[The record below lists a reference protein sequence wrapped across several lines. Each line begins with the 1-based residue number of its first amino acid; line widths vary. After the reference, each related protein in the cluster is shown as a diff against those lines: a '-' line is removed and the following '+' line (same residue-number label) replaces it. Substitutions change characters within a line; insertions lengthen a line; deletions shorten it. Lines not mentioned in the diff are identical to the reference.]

1 MKNISYINIISKM
14 VKNAHG
20 GNKSKGMARKN
31 FTKRDNGLRVAE
43 EEGEIYAQAVKVMG
57 GSIASAIDIEGNPLR
72 AHIRGKFRGRGKRD
86 NFIGPGT
93 WLLVGLH
100 TWETDKADS
109 KEIKN
114 CDILEV
120 YNDADKIRLRNSVT
134 SINWNKF
141 IANDTKTIG
150 AEEDEANEGEIT
162 FADEAAQ
169 EYEELISAQA
179 SLSTKSNIIVD
190 DEQIDINDI

>member
-1 MKNISYINIISKM
+1 M
-14 VKNAHG
+14 VKNTHG

-31 FTKRDNGLRVAE
+31 FGKRDSGLRVAQ

-57 GSIASAIDIEGNPLR
+57 GSIASAIDIEGKPLR

-100 TWETDKADS
+100 TWESEKTSAD
-109 KEIKN
+109 EVRN

-120 YNDADKIRLRNSVT
+120 YNDSDKIRLKNTIT

-150 AEEDEANEGEIT
+150 NDNNDMEDGCDDGGFV
-162 FADEAAQ
+162 FADQDAEDYEKIIAEQAYAAGKNTLIVN
-169 EYEELISAQA
+169 EE
-179 SLSTKSNIIVD
+179 
-190 DEQIDINDI
+190 EIDVNDI

>member
-1 MKNISYINIISKM
+1 M
-14 VKNAHG
+14 VRNTHG

-31 FTKRDNGLRVAE
+31 FGKRDSGLRVAQ

-57 GSIASAIDIEGNPLR
+57 GSIASAIDIEGKPLR

-100 TWETDKADS
+100 TWESEKTSAD
-109 KEIKN
+109 EVRN

-120 YNDADKIRLRNSVT
+120 YNDSDKTRLKNSVT

-150 AEEDEANEGEIT
+150 IENNDVEKGDDDGGFA
-162 FADEAAQ
+162 FADDDAQ
-169 EYEELISAQA
+169 EYEKMIADQA
-179 SLSTKSNIIVD
+179 SASVKNTLIVD
-190 DEQIDINDI
+190 EEEVDIDDI

>member
-1 MKNISYINIISKM
+1 M
-14 VKNAHG
+14 VKNTQG

-31 FTKRDNGLRVAE
+31 FAKREGGLRVAQ

-100 TWETDKADS
+100 TWEAEKTSAD
-109 KEIKN
+109 EVRN

-120 YNDADKIRLRNSVT
+120 YNDSDKTRLKNSVT
-134 SINWNKF
+134 SVNWKKF

-150 AEEDEANEGEIT
+150 SDNNDTFDENKDDGIS
-162 FADEAAQ
+162 FADEDT
-169 EYEELISAQA
+169 EDYEKLISAEA
-179 SLSTKSNIIVD
+179 SAGAKNTLIVD
-190 DEQIDINDI
+190 DEEVDIDDI